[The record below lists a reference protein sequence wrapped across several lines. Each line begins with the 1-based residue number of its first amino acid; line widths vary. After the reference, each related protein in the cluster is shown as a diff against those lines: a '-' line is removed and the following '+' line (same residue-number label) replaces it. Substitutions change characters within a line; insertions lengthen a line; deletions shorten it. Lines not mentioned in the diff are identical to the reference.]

1 MARPGE
7 KAGGL
12 ERQERDA
19 LLSKLKASKSAKFE
33 SLRRGLKL
41 DPDARFNKESEN
53 RTEVKGDEVAAIMAS
68 KSRFGSRWLD
78 MPAEE
83 QWEIIEALEKTE
95 SEAEVA
101 AFREAIEQRYGLSA
115 DQSKMVANAPLPSGY
130 GRFGL
135 TATSR
140 LIDALRDGTNADGR
154 VIVYSEAVQQAG
166 FTHHSDFRTGKIH
179 DRLPYYGVA
188 LERHI
193 MPGTGEPSD
202 PEEMR
207 VGRLTNPTVHIGL
220 NQLRRVVNRLIET
233 YGPPAEIANELARE
247 LKLIDDDKKRL
258 NRSEERRVGKECGS
272 TCRSRWSPD
281 D

>member
-1 MARPGE
+1 
-7 KAGGL
+7 
-12 ERQERDA
+12 
-19 LLSKLKASKSAKFE
+19 
-33 SLRRGLKL
+33 
-41 DPDARFNKESEN
+41 
-53 RTEVKGDEVAAIMAS
+53 MAS

-154 VIVYSEAVQQAG
+154 VIVYSSEA
-166 FTHHSDFRTGKIH
+166 
-179 DRLPYYGVA
+179 
-188 LERHI
+188 
-193 MPGTGEPSD
+193 
-202 PEEMR
+202 
-207 VGRLTNPTVHIGL
+207 
-220 NQLRRVVNRLIET
+220 
-233 YGPPAEIANELARE
+233 
-247 LKLIDDDKKRL
+247 
-258 NRSEERRVGKECGS
+258 RRVGKECVS
-272 TCRSRWSPD
+272 TCRSRWSPYL
-281 D
+281 